1 MSAPAKVTLT
11 QEQVELLWDA
21 GLLSWLLDSNQ
32 QEMYDF
38 IFQCGK
44 KRVVLNCSRRIGKTF
59 LLVLIAIEF
68 ALKNPKASIKFAAST
83 ADDLEEIVLP
93 IFDQILATCPK
104 RLAPTFRSQKQK
116 YTFKNGATIK
126 LSGCDDRRKANRLRG
141 TAAHLIIVEEAG
153 SIPDLTYVVRSV
165 LAPQLISTKGMMLFA
180 STPPDSSGHEFVEI
194 AGAAQKAGAYI
205 HRTIYDCP
213 RYSAQDV
220 EEFIREE
227 AGAMP
232 VEEYLQTEDFRREF
246 MAEFITDA
254 SLAVLKHA
262 TEKHIGKDSDMGYQ
276 DGTVTAL
283 FRGLRRPDYFVP
295 YEGGDFGWSPDKTG
309 WLFGYWHFEAQ
320 ALVVERELLV
330 QRMDTEALARA
341 IEEMERAWLGPART
355 APVVHG
361 RQPPRRWAD
370 ADDRLIADLAGK
382 HDLIVYKTKKD
393 DRDTAINNLNLMIP
407 GFDGALAISAEGC
420 PELLAQ
426 MKAAVWKNSAR
437 NEFAR
442 TKRHAHFDLVAALIY
457 MARNVVRSESPFPPG
472 YGMTHTAR
480 THFPDGPPSTSLAS
494 RSAQAL
500 RRTFQ
505 KALAR

>member
-21 GLLSWLLDSNQ
+21 GMLSWLLDANQ
-32 QEMYDF
+32 QGMYDF
-38 IFQCGK
+38 IFSCGK
-44 KRVVLNCSRRIGKTF
+44 KRVVLNCSRRMGKTF

-68 ALKNPKASIKFAAST
+68 AIKNPGSKIKFAAST
-83 ADDLEEIVLP
+83 ADDLEEIIIP
-93 IFDQILATCPK
+93 IFDQILITCPR
-104 RLAPTFRSQKQK
+104 RLRPGYRRSKQK
-116 YTFKNGATIK
+116 YEFKNGSTVK

-141 TAAHLIIVEEAG
+141 TEAHLIIVEEAG
-153 SIPDLTYVVRSV
+153 SIPDLNYVVKSV
-165 LAPQLISTKGMMLFA
+165 LMPQLISTSGWILYA

-194 AGAAQKAGAYI
+194 AEDAQKDGAYI

-213 RYSAQDV
+213 RYT
-220 EEFIREE
+220 EEKRNIQFRMS

-232 VEEYLQTEDFRREF
+232 LEEYFQTEDYRREWL
-246 MAEFITDA
+246 AEFITDA
-254 SLAVLKHA
+254 NLAVIKHA
-262 TEKHIGKDSDMGYQ
+262 TEKHVGKSTDTGYQ

-283 FRGLRRPDYFVP
+283 YRSLRRPDYFVP

-320 ALVVERELLV
+320 CLVVERELLV

-341 IEEMERAWLGPART
+341 IEEMERTWLGAART

-393 DRDTAINNLNLMIP
+393 DRDTAINNLNLMVP
-407 GFDGALAISAEGC
+407 GFDGHLAVNPEGC
-420 PELLAQ
+420 PELLLQ
-426 MKAAVWKNSAR
+426 MKAAVWKNGQR

-472 YGMTHTAR
+472 YGLTHTAR
-480 THFPDGPPSTSLAS
+480 THFPDGPPSTSFAS

-505 KALAR
+505 KVLAP